1 MATTMTRMLDTTD
14 PQQEAR
20 LLMRRKV
27 VKIIF
32 FSLLLDLLAFTMPLP
47 LFPRLIASFV
57 EAERTQGDTTLLS
70 TTLHTIRASRTAL
83 ATWRTIPITPM
94 TVTSNSKWD
103 VTILGGILGS
113 IFSFCQFLIS
123 PIIGRLSD
131 RYGRRPVLLM
141 TMIGN
146 IISAILWLTST
157 SFGPYVLSR
166 AVGGL
171 SEGNVQLSIAV
182 ISDVSDRESRAKSLA
197 LVGIA
202 FSLCFTFGPILGAW
216 FAMRAP
222 PLQATKLLGIGLNV
236 YAVPALISLL
246 LLIFETL
253 YLAFA
258 LPETKHLHTTPKYN
272 PNSKSNDQEIHAST
286 TLSSFEQR
294 QQRLKILARIHTAF
308 LFFFS
313 GAEFTLTFLTYDLY
327 GFTNVQNG
335 KLLGFIG
342 ILSSIL
348 QGGYTRRSKK
358 APLWFVRS
366 GLKASMMSLVLLSIL
381 PFLKR
386 DTITGIEG
394 TIDGLSALFLYS
406 AAAALAFVSAS
417 VVNSLNTL
425 ASLECDEEDTVLD
438 NPVKVQH
445 EKTPLQKIS
454 RGKALG
460 DFRSAGQLGRAFGP
474 LFATGLYWTKG
485 PSVCYSLCAIGTFA
499 VFFLTNQFSIL
510 HSRPT
515 STHHLPTKKLQ

>member
-1 MATTMTRMLDTTD
+1 
-14 PQQEAR
+14 
-20 LLMRRKV
+20 MRG
-27 VKIIF
+27 KIGTEN
-32 FSLLLDLLAFTMPLP
+32 L
-47 LFPRLIASFV
+47 
-57 EAERTQGDTTLLS
+57 TQ
-70 TTLHTIRASRTAL
+70 
-83 ATWRTIPITPM
+83 
-94 TVTSNSKWD
+94 
-103 VTILGGILGS
+103 
-113 IFSFCQFLIS
+113 
-123 PIIGRLSD
+123 
-131 RYGRRPVLLM
+131 
-141 TMIGN
+141 
-146 IISAILWLTST
+146 
-157 SFGPYVLSR
+157 
-166 AVGGL
+166 
-171 SEGNVQLSIAV
+171 
-182 ISDVSDRESRAKSLA
+182 
-197 LVGIA
+197 
-202 FSLCFTFGPILGAW
+202 
-216 FAMRAP
+216 
-222 PLQATKLLGIGLNV
+222 
-236 YAVPALISLL
+236 
-246 LLIFETL
+246 
-253 YLAFA
+253 
-258 LPETKHLHTTPKYN
+258 PKY
-272 PNSKSNDQEIHAST
+272 
-286 TLSSFEQR
+286 
-294 QQRLKILARIHTAF
+294 TAV
-308 LFFFS
+308 
-313 GAEFTLTFLTYDLY
+313 TYDLY

-366 GLKASMMSLVLLSIL
+366 GLKASMMSLIQS
-381 PFLKR
+381 R
-386 DTITGIEG
+386 ESG

>member
-57 EAERTQGDTTLLS
+57 EAEKLKDTTLLS

-131 RYGRRPVLLM
+131 RYGRRPILLM

-272 PNSKSNDQEIHAST
+272 PNSKSNDQEIHAQP
-286 TLSSFEQR
+286 LSPHSNNVSHSFFDQLVRRVGSNHYE
-294 QQRLKILARIHTAF
+294 I
-308 LFFFS
+308 
-313 GAEFTLTFLTYDLY
+313 TYDLY

-406 AAAALAFVSAS
+406 AAAALAFPV
-417 VVNSLNTL
+417 LNVTKRIHQ
-425 ASLECDEEDTVLD
+425 SPT
-438 NPVKVQH
+438 